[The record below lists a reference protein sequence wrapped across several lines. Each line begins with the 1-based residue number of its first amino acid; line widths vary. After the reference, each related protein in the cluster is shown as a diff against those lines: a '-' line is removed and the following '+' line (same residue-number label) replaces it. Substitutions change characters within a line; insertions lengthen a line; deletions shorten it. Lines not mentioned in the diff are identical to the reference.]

1 MPCADYRAVAVLAA
15 APHTVEHTRAV
26 VIGHSRVG
34 RLIKLV
40 TRHGQALPISP
51 RTPGFDLTLI
61 YFPAFLDRGSFLP
74 GNFPGGYDDGV
85 ALGMALALLVHGEGS
100 VGATFQLG
108 AMFGVGR
115 CGGVEKTSLISLTSE
130 ERWTR
135 PHMG

>member
-1 MPCADYRAVAVLAA
+1 
-15 APHTVEHTRAV
+15 
-26 VIGHSRVG
+26 
-34 RLIKLV
+34 
-40 TRHGQALPISP
+40 
-51 RTPGFDLTLI
+51 
-61 YFPAFLDRGSFLP
+61 
-74 GNFPGGYDDGV
+74 
-85 ALGMALALLVHGEGS
+85 MALALLVHGEGS